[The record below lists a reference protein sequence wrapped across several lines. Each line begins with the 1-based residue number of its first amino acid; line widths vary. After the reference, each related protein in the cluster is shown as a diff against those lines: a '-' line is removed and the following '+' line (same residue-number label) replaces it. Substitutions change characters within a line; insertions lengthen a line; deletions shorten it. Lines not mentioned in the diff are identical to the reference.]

1 MQVEVLVL
9 LIAIFMGPIND
20 EGDQQFPLYVFQ
32 NLTFSGKESC
42 NQYITENKNKLW
54 VYLSGQ
60 YNTLPNVYFS
70 RNVLF
75 YCVSTDWKKRFS
87 N

>member
-9 LIAIFMGPIND
+9 LVAIFLGPTND
-20 EGDQQFPLYVFQ
+20 EDNQQRMYVFESP
-32 NLTFSGKESC
+32 TFSKKESC
-42 NQYITENKNKLW
+42 NQYITENKNDLY

-60 YNTLPNVYFS
+60 YNTLPNVYLS
-70 RNVLF
+70 QF

>member
-20 EGDQQFPLYVFQ
+20 EEGQRRMYVFQ
-32 NLTFSGKESC
+32 NPTFSGKESC

-54 VYLSGQ
+54 VYLSDQ

-70 RNVLF
+70 RF